1 MGAGRMADVQLEDA
15 DGPAPPDAPAPE
27 PARARR
33 ARALLRRWWPLP
45 VAGAVAVVAWQVAA
59 DARDESAAEA
69 LRATPGVISSTVT
82 APLDATRVA
91 SPELASALYGG
102 VRTPSGLVAGLVPG
116 DPSEPV
122 RVHGVDPATGA
133 EAWRVDVAD
142 PPADLTT
149 RDLGCEGGTDG
160 PARTLWC
167 VLTDYGAESGE
178 PTSTRLV
185 EVHLG
190 DHAVRTERDLDPGA
204 AATVVG
210 GTLVVGTPGED
221 SVRLVATDAGTG
233 EQRWA
238 ADVPA
243 PLAPGPVG
251 AWLTRAGS
259 HVLVSAAGATWA
271 VDAET
276 GSVQAGGSGVG
287 VVRGDRL
294 VEQLGSS
301 RTLLLGTDGTGTGEA
316 DGQVQL
322 MAPDDGSAPGV
333 LVVEVADGSLQR
345 LLRGVDATTGAV
357 LWERPSDGMAPTNRV
372 LLDGVLYGGGGT
384 TLWAVDAATGEE
396 RWTAEGGMLDDYR
409 LITDGVHLLRVER
422 SPDDG
427 GPVLAAYDLGSGRAA
442 WTTPLPPG
450 VDGVWTQAGY
460 LYGQGEDGVV
470 VLR

>member
-59 DARDESAAEA
+59 DARAESAAEA

-82 APLDATRVA
+82 APLDATWVA

-122 RVHGVDPATGA
+122 RVH
-133 EAWRVDVAD
+133 R
-142 PPADLTT
+142 
-149 RDLGCEGGTDG
+149 
-160 PARTLWC
+160 
-167 VLTDYGAESGE
+167 
-178 PTSTRLV
+178 
-185 EVHLG
+185 G

-243 PLAPGPVG
+243 PLA
-251 AWLTRAGS
+251 
-259 HVLVSAAGATWA
+259 
-271 VDAET
+271 
-276 GSVQAGGSGVG
+276 
-287 VVRGDRL
+287 
-294 VEQLGSS
+294 
-301 RTLLLGTDGTGTGEA
+301 
-316 DGQVQL
+316 
-322 MAPDDGSAPGV
+322 
-333 LVVEVADGSLQR
+333 
-345 LLRGVDATTGAV
+345 
-357 LWERPSDGMAPTNRV
+357 
-372 LLDGVLYGGGGT
+372 
-384 TLWAVDAATGEE
+384 
-396 RWTAEGGMLDDYR
+396 
-409 LITDGVHLLRVER
+409 
-422 SPDDG
+422 
-427 GPVLAAYDLGSGRAA
+427 
-442 WTTPLPPG
+442 
-450 VDGVWTQAGY
+450 
-460 LYGQGEDGVV
+460 
-470 VLR
+470 